1 MRYYN
6 GEYPIL
12 LWEDHKEILLHRW
25 QDHKM
30 AKPQGTSSMYK
41 VPSTV
46 YFLLTTGNFTSL
58 RGIYLKGTLPI
69 LYMH

>member
-6 GEYPIL
+6 GKYPIL
-12 LWEDHKEILLHRW
+12 LWKDYREIFLHCW

-30 AKPQGTSSMYK
+30 AKTHGTSSMSK
-41 VPSTV
+41 VPSTI
-46 YFLLTTGNFTSL
+46 YFLLTAGNFTSL
-58 RGIYLKGTLPI
+58 TGIYLKGTLSI